1 MRLAANRLL
10 LLGSVATALAIPSL
24 AQVQNAAAP
33 APAPAVAPAQAAPAP
48 APQAQQPAAAQT
60 EALPEDETSTTADA
74 EAVEALPPP
83 KPVEYPSFGRRD
95 PFTAGVLN
103 PAGMAIG
110 TDPWGQANGVFLST
124 LMRRME
130 TPIASRWAHIG
141 LRDALLAAAQSPR
154 GVNPVDWA
162 AERVWLLL
170 RMGEA
175 DGAQMLVADV
185 DTDRFTPKMTQVA
198 VQSALAS
205 ADPLALCPL
214 MDGMHK
220 TDSRVLPLVQ
230 AICAGLNGE
239 PDSASAQIESARR
252 RGAISGIDL
261 SLAQKV
267 TGATTDTG
275 TAATIE
281 WDPVQGL
288 TSWRY
293 GLAAA
298 TGMIP
303 PKRLM
308 DSASPRVSAWY
319 ARAPLI
325 PFDDRLQ
332 AARIAAGLGVF
343 SSQALVDFYSKI
355 YDSTD
360 PNDLGGTDSWQL
372 RLAFAGRD
380 QDTRIAAMRHL
391 WGLGD
396 GRLQK
401 EASRALLGTAAA
413 RIEPNPDLQDD
424 APNLIAS
431 MLAAGLDSDAAR
443 WANAVARMDDGP
455 GDRAWAMLALG
466 APDGSNVDVGASRVN
481 DFIGRDKSAGR
492 KRSALLV
499 AGLAALGRLDAGTAS
514 RLNSRYHLHIE
525 RPSPW
530 AQMIDAAAK
539 RNQGGTVL
547 VLAGTGLQG
556 ADFQSVPSA
565 QVFHIVMG
573 LRNTGQQF
581 LARMIAAEALAR
593 T

>member
-1 MRLAANRLL
+1 MRPAARRLL
-10 LLGSVATALAIPSL
+10 LLGSVATVLAIPAL
-24 AQVQNAAAP
+24 AQVQNSATP
-33 APAPAVAPAQAAPAP
+33 APAPPVQAAPAP
-48 APQAQQPAAAQT
+48 APKAQQPQPAQT
-60 EALPEDETSTTADA
+60 EALPEDETNATIAA
-74 EAVEALPPP
+74 EQTQAAPPLRP
-83 KPVEYPSFGRRD
+83 IEYPAYARRD
-95 PFTAGVLN
+95 PFTAGALA
-103 PAGMAIG
+103 PASLAIG
-110 TDPWGQANGVFLST
+110 TDAWGQANGVFLST
-124 LMRRME
+124 LMRRMD

-141 LRDALLAAAQSPR
+141 LRDALLARAHSPQ

-162 AERVWLLL
+162 AERAWLLL

-175 DGAQMLVADV
+175 DAAQMIVAGV

-205 ADPLALCPL
+205 SDPLGLCPL

-220 TDSRVLPLVQ
+220 ADSRVLPLVQ

-252 RGAISGIDL
+252 RGSIGGIDL
-261 SLAQKV
+261 ALAQKV
-267 TGATTDTG
+267 AGATTDTG

-281 WDPVQGL
+281 WEPVQGL

-293 GLAAA
+293 GLATA
-298 TGMIP
+298 TAMSP

-308 DSASPRVSAWY
+308 DSASPQVRAWY

-325 PFDDRLQ
+325 PFEDRLQ
-332 AARIAAGLGVF
+332 SARIAAGLGIF
-343 SSQALVDFYSKI
+343 SSQALVDVYSQI
-355 YDSTD
+355 YDAAD

-380 QDTRIAAMRHL
+380 QETRLAAMRRL
-391 WGLGD
+391 WSSGGD
-396 GRLQK
+396 DRLQK
-401 EASRALLGTAAA
+401 EASRALLATAAA
-413 RIEPNPDLQDD
+413 RIEPDADLQDD
-424 APNLIAS
+424 APDLIAS

-443 WANAVARMDDGP
+443 WARAVARMD
-455 GDRAWAMLALG
+455 GDKADRCWAMLALG
-466 APDGSNVDVGASRVN
+466 APDGSGVDVSASRVN
-481 DFIGRDKSAGR
+481 DFIGRDKSLGR

-499 AGLAALGRLDAGTAS
+499 AGLAALGRLDAASAS
-514 RLNSRYHLHIE
+514 RLNLRYHLHIE
-525 RPSPW
+525 RASPW

-547 VLAGTGLQG
+547 VLAGTGLQ
-556 ADFQSVPSA
+556 APDFESVPSA
-565 QVFHIVMG
+565 QIFHIVMG

>member
-1 MRLAANRLL
+1 MRLAAKRLL
-10 LLGSVATALAIPSL
+10 LLGGVATAIAIPAL
-24 AQVQNAAAP
+24 AQVQNNAAP
-33 APAPAVAPAQAAPAP
+33 APAAPPAQAAPAP
-48 APQAQQPAAAQT
+48 QAQPQSAQT
-60 EALPEDETSTTADA
+60 EALPEDETNTAMAA
-74 EAVEALPPP
+74 EQTAAAPPP
-83 KPVEYPSFGRRD
+83 RPVEYPPYARRD
-95 PFTAGVLN
+95 PFTAGALD
-103 PAGMAIG
+103 PARMAVG

-124 LMRRME
+124 LMRSMD
-130 TPIASRWAHIG
+130 TPVASRWAHIG
-141 LRDALLAAAQSPR
+141 LRDALLASAHSPR

-175 DGAQMLVADV
+175 DAAQMIVADV
-185 DTDRFTPKMTQVA
+185 DTDLFTPKMTQVA

-205 ADPLALCPL
+205 SDPLALCPL
-214 MDGMHK
+214 TDSMHK
-220 TDSRVLPLVQ
+220 ADARILPLVQ

-252 RGAISGIDL
+252 RGSIGGIDL
-261 SLAQKV
+261 TLAQKV
-267 TGATTDTG
+267 AGATTDTG

-281 WDPVQGL
+281 WEPVQGL
-288 TSWRY
+288 TTWRY
-293 GLAAA
+293 GLSTA
-298 TGMIP
+298 TAMSP

-308 DSASPRVSAWY
+308 DSASPQVRAWY

-325 PFDDRLQ
+325 PFEDRLQ
-332 AARIAAGLGVF
+332 SARIAAGLGVF
-343 SSQALVDFYSKI
+343 SSQALVDLYSNI
-355 YDSTD
+355 YDATD
-360 PNDLGGTDSWQL
+360 PNDLGETDSWQL

-380 QDTRIAAMRHL
+380 EETRLAAMRRL
-391 WGLGD
+391 WSAGGND
-396 GRLQK
+396 RLQK
-401 EASRALLGTAAA
+401 EASRALLATAAA
-413 RIEPNPDLQDD
+413 RIEPNADLQDD

-443 WANAVARMDDGP
+443 WAKAVARMDDGP
-455 GDRAWAMLALG
+455 GDRCWAMLALG
-466 APDGSNVDVGASRVN
+466 APDGSGVDVGAGRVN

-525 RPSPW
+525 RASPW
-530 AQMIDAAAK
+530 AQMIDAAAR
-539 RNQGGTVL
+539 RNQRGTVL
-547 VLAGTGLQG
+547 ILAGTGLQG
-556 ADFQSVPSA
+556 PDFESVPSA
-565 QVFHIVMG
+565 QIFHIVMG

>member
-1 MRLAANRLL
+1 MRRVTRRLL
-10 LLGSVATALAIPSL
+10 LLGSVATALAIPAL
-24 AQVQNAAAP
+24 AQVQNNT
-33 APAPAVAPAQAAPAP
+33 VPAP
-48 APQAQQPAAAQT
+48 APQPPPPAQAQQPSAGQT
-60 EALPEDETSTTADA
+60 EALPEDETSTTVAA
-74 EAVEALPPP
+74 EQSETTAPA
-83 KPVEYPSFGRRD
+83 KPVEYPSFARRD
-95 PFTAGVLN
+95 PFSAGALD
-103 PAGMAIG
+103 PAQLAIG
-110 TDPWGQANGVFLST
+110 ADPWGHANGVFLST
-124 LMRRME
+124 LMRQMD

-141 LRDALLAAAQSPR
+141 LRDALLARARAPR
-154 GVNPVDWA
+154 AVNPVDWA

-175 DGAQMLVADV
+175 DAAQMVVAGV

-205 ADPLALCPL
+205 SDPLGLCPIADGLHKADP
-214 MDGMHK
+214 
-220 TDSRVLPLVQ
+220 RIVPLVQ

-239 PDSASAQIESARR
+239 PDSAAAQIESARR
-252 RGAISGIDL
+252 RGTIGGIDL
-261 SLAQKV
+261 ALAQKV
-267 TGATTDTG
+267 AGATSDTG

-281 WDPVQGL
+281 WDPVQDL

-293 GLAAA
+293 GLATA
-298 TGMIP
+298 TAMSP

-308 DSASPRVSAWY
+308 DSASPQVRAWY

-325 PFDDRLQ
+325 SFEDRLQ
-332 AARIAAGLGVF
+332 SARIAAGLGVF
-343 SSQALVDFYSKI
+343 SSQALVDTYSNI
-355 YDSTD
+355 YDATD

-380 QDTRIAAMRHL
+380 EETRLAAMRHL
-391 WGLGD
+391 WTAGGSD
-396 GRLQK
+396 RLQK

-413 RIEPNPDLQDD
+413 RIEPNADLQDD
-424 APNLIAS
+424 APDLIAS

-443 WANAVARMDDGP
+443 WANAVARMDDAA
-455 GDRAWAMLALG
+455 GDRCWAMLALG
-466 APDGSNVDVGASRVN
+466 APDGSGVDVAASRIN
-481 DFIGRDKSAGR
+481 DFISRDKSQGH

-499 AGLAALGRLDAGTAS
+499 AGLTALGRLDAGTAS
-514 RLNSRYHLHIE
+514 RLNSRYRLHIE
-525 RPSPW
+525 RATPW
-530 AQMIDAAAK
+530 AQMIDAAAR

-556 ADFQSVPSA
+556 PDFESVPSA

-581 LARMIAAEALAR
+581 LARMVAAEALAR

>member
-1 MRLAANRLL
+1 MRLVTKRLL
-10 LLGSVATALAIPSL
+10 LLGGVATAIAIPAL
-24 AQVQNAAAP
+24 AQVQNNAAP
-33 APAPAVAPAQAAPAP
+33 TPAAPPAQAAPAP
-48 APQAQQPAAAQT
+48 QAQPQSAQT
-60 EALPEDETSTTADA
+60 EALPEDETSTAVAAEQATAA
-74 EAVEALPPP
+74 QPQR
-83 KPVEYPSFGRRD
+83 PVEYPPYARRD
-95 PFTAGVLN
+95 PFTAGALD
-103 PAGMAIG
+103 PAGMAVG
-110 TDPWGQANGVFLST
+110 TEPWGQASGVFLST
-124 LMRRME
+124 LMRRMD
-130 TPIASRWAHIG
+130 TPLASRWAHIG
-141 LRDALLAAAQSPR
+141 LRDALLASAHSPR

-175 DGAQMLVADV
+175 DAAQMIVADV
-185 DTDRFTPKMTQVA
+185 DTDLFTPKMTQVA

-205 ADPLALCPL
+205 SDPLALCPL
-214 MDGMHK
+214 TDGMHK
-220 TDSRVLPLVQ
+220 ADARTLPLVQ

-252 RGAISGIDL
+252 RGPIGGIDL
-261 SLAQKV
+261 TLAQKV
-267 TGATTDTG
+267 AGATTDTG

-281 WDPVQGL
+281 WGPVQGL
-288 TSWRY
+288 TTWRY
-293 GLAAA
+293 GLSTA
-298 TGMIP
+298 TGMSP
-303 PKRLM
+303 PARLL
-308 DSASPRVSAWY
+308 DSASPQVRAWY

-325 PFDDRLQ
+325 PFEDRLQ
-332 AARIAAGLGVF
+332 SARIAAGLGVF
-343 SSQALVDFYSKI
+343 SSQALVDVYSKI
-355 YDSTD
+355 YDATD

-380 QDTRIAAMRHL
+380 EETRLAAMRRL
-391 WGLGD
+391 WSAGGND
-396 GRLQK
+396 RLQK
-401 EASRALLGTAAA
+401 EASRALLATAAA
-413 RIEPNPDLQDD
+413 RIEPNADLQDD

-443 WANAVARMDDGP
+443 WAKAVARMDDGP
-455 GDRAWAMLALG
+455 GDRCWAMLALG
-466 APDGSNVDVGASRVN
+466 APDGSGVDVGAGRVN

-525 RPSPW
+525 RASPW
-530 AQMIDAAAK
+530 AQMIDAAAR
-539 RNQGGTVL
+539 RNQRGTVL

-556 ADFQSVPSA
+556 PDFESIPSA
-565 QVFHIVMG
+565 QIFHLVMG